1 METLTKKLT
10 ESFREIGYSEYKQIK
25 TTKIPFSHDVF
36 AQCERNTCGKFGKN
50 HACPSPES
58 SEDERRNMILDYR
71 DAFIISITVPF
82 RTKTDMENYEIILK
96 EKHSKLRKQFADSDV
111 KVLGV
116 GPCTLCSECTAPE
129 NKPCRFPDQTQYSM
143 EGCGSDVV
151 SLSKQQQMTYNAG
164 VGKMVFFALVLY
176 KES

>member
-1 METLTKKLT
+1 MDALTKKLT
-10 ESFREIGYSEYKQIK
+10 DAFREIGYSEYKQIK
-25 TTKIPFSHDVF
+25 TADIPFSHDVY

-50 HACPSPES
+50 HACPSAES
-58 SEDERRNMILDYR
+58 SENERRDHILAYK

-82 RTKTDMENYEIILK
+82 RTKADMESYETELK
-96 EKHSKLRKQFADSDV
+96 DKHSKLRTQFADSDV

-116 GPCTLCSECTAPE
+116 GPCTLCSACTAPE

-143 EGCGSDVV
+143 EGCGIDVV
-151 SLSKQQQMTYNAG
+151 SLSKQQQMTYNGG

-176 KES
+176 QE